1 MIRDVGASI
10 GRAVLNGVGRA
21 ASRLQERRSLA
32 ADLLESDDAYLAVFD
47 APGATAP
54 DIGVRCEDDTLS
66 VRIDRFREFHD
77 GYELLLPGR
86 GLALDGEVEL
96 PEGAAVDADRAEA
109 TLTQDGTLEVLLP
122 KSEGGEGSETATEA
136 VDATAEPA
144 PESEPETEPEP
155 DASEGGPD
163 AP

>member
-77 GYELLLPGR
+77 GCEMRFPGR
-86 GLALDGEVEL
+86 GLALGGEVAL
-96 PEGAAVDADRAEA
+96 PEGASVDADGAEA
-109 TLTQDGTLEVLLP
+109 TLTRAGTLEVLLP
-122 KSEGGEGSETATEA
+122 KASDADHGVGETAI
-136 VDATAEPA
+136 
-144 PESEPETEPEP
+144 ET
-155 DASEGGPD
+155 DDGPD
-163 AP
+163 GSDEDGPTPDEPKAE